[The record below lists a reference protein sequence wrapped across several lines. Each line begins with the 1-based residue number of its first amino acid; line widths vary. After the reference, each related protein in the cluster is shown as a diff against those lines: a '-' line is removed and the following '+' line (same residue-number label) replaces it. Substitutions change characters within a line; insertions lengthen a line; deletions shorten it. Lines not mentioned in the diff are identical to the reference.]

1 MDVVWMGGAIADLER
16 LHDFLNAKAPGAALR
31 MRAELVRAGAGL
43 SVFPRRGRVGDL
55 DGTREY
61 VLGDYLM
68 VYRIVNEDT
77 LHIVRVFH
85 GREKR

>member
-1 MDVVWMGGAIADLER
+1 MGGAIADLGR

-31 MRAELVRAGAGL
+31 MRTELVRASAGL
-43 SVFPRRGRVGDL
+43 SVFPQRGRIGELAD
-55 DGTREY
+55 TREY
-61 VLGDYLM
+61 VLGDYVM
-68 VYRIVNEDT
+68 IYRIVDETT